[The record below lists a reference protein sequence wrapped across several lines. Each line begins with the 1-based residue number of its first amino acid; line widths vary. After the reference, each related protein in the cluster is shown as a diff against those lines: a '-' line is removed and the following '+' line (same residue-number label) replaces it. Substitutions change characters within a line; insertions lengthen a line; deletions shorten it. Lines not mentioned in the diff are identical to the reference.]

1 VEANTKILPDGVNS
15 PTNPFLVLRKQRNER
30 IPAWLKL
37 AEAVNNARSTLH
49 GDDLELFERLIST
62 SRPSDEVEDLIQRW
76 RDGRLDNFKQL
87 REEASRA
94 FSWRER
100 AEQMD
105 ES

>member
-1 VEANTKILPDGVNS
+1 MKMLPHSVDS
-15 PTNPFLVLRKQRNER
+15 PKSPFVVLQKQRNER

-37 AEAVNNARSTLH
+37 AEAVNNARSTLN
-49 GDDLELFERLIST
+49 GDDLELFERLVST
-62 SRPSDEVEDLIQRW
+62 SRPLHEVEELILKW

-94 FSWRER
+94 FSWKER

-105 ES
+105 EC

>member
-1 VEANTKILPDGVNS
+1 MEANTKILPDGVKTTPNL
-15 PTNPFLVLRKQRNER
+15 FLALRKQREDR
-30 IPAWLKL
+30 IPAWVKL

-49 GDDLELFERLIST
+49 GDDLELFERLVGT
-62 SRPSDEVEDLIQRW
+62 SRPLHEVEELIQKW

>member
-1 VEANTKILPDGVNS
+1 MLPDGVDS
-15 PTNPFLVLRKQRNER
+15 PTNPFLVLQKQRNEQ

-37 AEAVNNARSTLH
+37 AEAVNNARSTLD
-49 GDDLELFERLIST
+49 GDDLELFERLVST
-62 SRPSDEVEDLIQRW
+62 SRPLHEVEELIQRW
-76 RDGRLDNFKQL
+76 RDGKLDNFEQL
-87 REEASRA
+87 REQALRA

>member
-1 VEANTKILPDGVNS
+1 VEANTKILPDGVKTTPNI
-15 PTNPFLVLRKQRNER
+15 FLALRKQREDR
-30 IPAWLKL
+30 IPAWVKL
-37 AEAVNNARSTLH
+37 AEAVNNARNTLQ
-49 GDDLELFERLIST
+49 GNDLELFERLVST
-62 SRPSDEVEDLIQRW
+62 SRPSHEVEELIQRW
-76 RDGRLDNFKQL
+76 RDGRLDNFKHL

>member
-1 VEANTKILPDGVNS
+1 MEANAKILPEGVDS
-15 PTNPFLVLRKQRNER
+15 PTNPILVLQKQRNER

-37 AEAVNNARSTLH
+37 AEAVNNARSTLN
-49 GDDLELFERLIST
+49 GDDLELFERLVST
-62 SRPSDEVEDLIQRW
+62 SRPLHEVEELIQKW

-94 FSWRER
+94 FSWKER
-100 AEQMD
+100 AERID